1 MSTHADV
8 GYDNPN
14 PSPLRVDF
22 RPPEVWPPGLRQE
35 SFSPREHQWKGK
47 IRPYQEIEYTVHGFP
62 IALQE
67 QGLSA
72 YLFYAGA
79 KYERNGRIIDNLDNV
94 RAAAAPVL
102 EQGIGFVKP
111 GKEPLHTP

>member
-1 MSTHADV
+1 VASR
-8 GYDNPN
+8 
-14 PSPLRVDF
+14 S
-22 RPPEVWPPGLRQE
+22 EPG
-35 SFSPREHQWKGK
+35 SFSPREYQWWGK

-72 YLFYAGA
+72 YMFYAGA
-79 KYERNGRIIDNLDNV
+79 KYERNRKIVDNFDHV

-102 EQGIGFVKP
+102 EEGIEFVKL
-111 GKEPLHTP
+111 GKEPVH

>member
-1 MSTHADV
+1 MASR
-8 GYDNPN
+8 
-14 PSPLRVDF
+14 S
-22 RPPEVWPPGLRQE
+22 EPG
-35 SFSPREHQWKGK
+35 SFSPREYQWWGK

-72 YLFYAGA
+72 YMFYAGA
-79 KYERNGRIIDNLDNV
+79 KHERNGKIVDNFDNV

-102 EQGIGFVKP
+102 EECIEFVKL
-111 GKEPLHTP
+111 GKEPVH